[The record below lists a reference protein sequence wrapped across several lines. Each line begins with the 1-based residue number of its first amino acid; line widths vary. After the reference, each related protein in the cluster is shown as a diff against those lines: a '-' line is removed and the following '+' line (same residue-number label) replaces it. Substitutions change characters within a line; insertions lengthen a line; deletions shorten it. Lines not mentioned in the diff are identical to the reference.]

1 MLPDGL
7 LHGNRGCNPPEAVS
21 TPIAL
26 WGWLQDFLRGCT
38 FSHRARHQTIICC
51 NLNTLMPL
59 QFWSWVFWLCLFK
72 FWTEKMTRWAPSGV
86 MEPGQSRTAQRAGRR
101 VWKKWDW
108 ISGRLQFIR
117 SSLRSPMMLLPKA
130 PRWCLK
136 LFIPLWSAS
145 NFNQGTSPSHH
156 SVSWRETEGNLYL
169 KYCTLKLWWK
179 SSTKKTTDCQE
190 KKQFPLWSSLAMSN
204 SNTHFL
210 WGINT
215 YSTNFNDHSYF
226 YLSSLNIFLS
236 TLGGEGGG
244 TFHTDIP
251 QIFCGLIWALQ
262 GRFLLQ

>member
-1 MLPDGL
+1 MDLGCMEIGAVTHLRQWAPPLHCGGGYRTFCEAAHSEQGTKLLYAAIWILWCLCSFGVESFGFVYSNSEQRKWPGGLHLESWSLVKAGL
-7 LHGNRGCNPPEAVS
+7 LKEQAEECG
-21 TPIAL
+21 
-26 WGWLQDFLRGCT
+26 
-38 FSHRARHQTIICC
+38 
-51 NLNTLMPL
+51 
-59 QFWSWVFWLCLFK
+59 
-72 FWTEKMTRWAPSGV
+72 
-86 MEPGQSRTAQRAGRR
+86 
-101 VWKKWDW
+101 KKWYW

-130 PRWCLK
+130 PRWFLK

-145 NFNQGTSPSHH
+145 NFYQGTSPSQH

-190 KKQFPLWSSLAMSN
+190 KKQFPLWSSLAVSN